1 MINCT
6 YAGMRGGIMSTVLP
20 WLCGDIPWAPGGLYR
35 CLDIVSEEGTLNNC
49 TFPAGICKA
58 SVASCWAT
66 QNAVT
71 ECVAAMLDTHPVHR
85 QNAMS
90 VCCGTWD
97 LALLAGVDQRDNPF
111 VTMLCDPMAGG
122 MGARVDMDGVDT
134 GGLACIP
141 MGRVADVEMNEFAF
155 PILYLWRREEI
166 DSGGP
171 GRFRGGLS
179 ASSCFILHDT
189 PIKTMH
195 LVVSA
200 SGKALPQAS
209 GASGG
214 YPGNTQYDV
223 ITRDSSVRASFASG
237 RVPGDLDQL
246 GGTPEEVPPEYETDM
261 SWDDVYYT
269 NWQGGGGYGDPLMR
283 DPNDVARDVA
293 EEKVSPRG
301 AREAYGVVLARDG
314 SVDETATLKSR
325 EESRVARGTGANV
338 ARGRRT
344 GEEIAVAL
352 RMDDNLVIGVDR
364 IVRCAHCGTTIGE
377 RGKDQMKYAVERRG
391 EPTIAGPNIRG
402 TAGKFVDEIVVFKQQ
417 CCPGCNVAL
426 LTEIV
431 PADEQNYR
439 TREV

>member
-1 MINCT
+1 V
-6 YAGMRGGIMSTVLP
+6 RGGRI
-20 WLCGDIPWAPGGLYR
+20 
-35 CLDIVSEEGTLNNC
+35 
-49 TFPAGICKA
+49 
-58 SVASCWAT
+58 
-66 QNAVT
+66 
-71 ECVAAMLDTHPVHR
+71 
-85 QNAMS
+85 
-90 VCCGTWD
+90 
-97 LALLAGVDQRDNPF
+97 
-111 VTMLCDPMAGG
+111 
-122 MGARVDMDGVDT
+122 
-134 GGLACIP
+134 
-141 MGRVADVEMNEFAF
+141 
-155 PILYLWRREEI
+155 
-166 DSGGP
+166 
-171 GRFRGGLS
+171 

-223 ITRDSSVRASFASG
+223 ITRDSSVRASFVSG

-283 DPNDVARDVA
+283 DPNDVVRDVA

-352 RMDDNLVIGVDR
+352 RMDDNLVVGVDR